1 MTHPAM
7 APGRVAVVTGAAN
20 GIGLASIK
28 RYASFGMRVC
38 MADIDEAALAAAAK
52 DVAEIA
58 EGGADDVL
66 AVITDAGR
74 REDILTLKEAAY
86 DRFGEVAVLMNNAA
100 FGIGGSAGALDD
112 FEGWQRSINV
122 NLWGVINGTQAF
134 VPAMIAQN
142 TPCVVVNTSSKQ
154 GITLPPGNTPYN
166 VGKAGVKAYTEL
178 LQHELRNTEGC
189 QVTAHMLVPGWTT
202 RGGTEHKPAQWM
214 PDQVVDRMISA
225 IERGDF
231 YIICPDGD
239 VTSEMDSKRILW
251 GAGDLAYN
259 RPPLSR
265 WHGGYD
271 DDFERFDPPLT

>member
-20 GIGLASIK
+20 GIGLASVK
-28 RYASFGMRVC
+28 RYAASGMKVC
-38 MADIDEAALAAAAK
+38 MADVDEDALAAAAE
-52 DVAEIA
+52 DVAEVA
-58 EGGADDVL
+58 KGGAGDV
-66 AVITDAGR
+66 ATVRTDVGR
-74 REDILTLKEAAY
+74 REDILALKEAAY

-100 FGIGGSAGALDD
+100 TRARAGALDGYG
-112 FEGWQRSINV
+112 EWVESMSV
-122 NLWGVINGTQAF
+122 NLWGVVNGTQAF

-166 VGKAGVKAYTEL
+166 VTKAGVKAYTEL
-178 LQHELRNTEGC
+178 LQHELRNVEGC

-202 RGGTEHKPAQWM
+202 RGGFQYQKGQWS
-214 PDQVVDRMISA
+214 PDQVVDVMIPA

-231 YIICPDGD
+231 YIICPDDD
-239 VTSEMDSKRILW
+239 VTPEMDGKRILW
-251 GAGDLAYN
+251 GAGDLAHN

-265 WHGGYD
+265 WHGDYD
-271 DDFERFDPPLT
+271 EEFERFDG

>member
-28 RYASFGMRVC
+28 RYALFGMKVC
-38 MADIDEAALAAAAK
+38 LADVDGDALAVASK
-52 DVAEIA
+52 DVAEIT
-58 EGGADDVL
+58 EGGIDDVMT
-66 AVITDAGR
+66 VTTDVGR
-74 REDILTLKEAAY
+74 REDILALKDAVY

-100 FGIGGSAGALDD
+100 TRARAGAL
-112 FEGWQRSINV
+112 ENVEAWEEALSV

-142 TPCVVVNTSSKQ
+142 SPCVVVNSSSKQ
-154 GITLPPGNTPYN
+154 GITLPPGNTSYN
-166 VGKAGVKAYTEL
+166 VSKAGVKAYTEL

-189 QVTAHMLVPGWTT
+189 QVTAHLLVPGWTT
-202 RGGTEHKPAQWM
+202 RGGFEFQPGQWS
-214 PDQVVDRMISA
+214 PGQVVDVMLPA

-231 YIICPDGD
+231 YIICPDDD
-239 VTSEMDSKRILW
+239 VTPEMDSKRILW
-251 GAGDLAYN
+251 SAGDVAYN

-265 WHGGYD
+265 WHGDYD
-271 DDFERFDPPLT
+271 EAFKNFDPPSK

>member
-28 RYASFGMRVC
+28 RYASLGMKVC
-38 MADIDEAALAAAAK
+38 LADVDGDALAAASK
-52 DVAEIA
+52 DVAGIA
-58 EGGADDVL
+58 KGGTGDVMT
-66 AVITDAGR
+66 VTTDVGR
-74 REDILTLKEAAY
+74 REDILALKDAVY

-100 FGIGGSAGALDD
+100 TRARAGAL
-112 FEGWQRSINV
+112 ENVEAWEEALSI

-134 VPAMIAQN
+134 VPAMIAQKS
-142 TPCVVVNTSSKQ
+142 PCVVVNTSSKQ
-154 GITLPPGNTPYN
+154 GITLPPGSTSYN
-166 VGKAGVKAYTEL
+166 VSKAGVKAYTEL

-189 QVTAHMLVPGWTT
+189 QVTAHLLVPGWTT
-202 RGGTEHKPAQWM
+202 RGGFEFKPGQWS
-214 PDQVVDRMISA
+214 PDQVVDVMLPA

-231 YIICPDGD
+231 YIICPDDD

-251 GAGDLAYN
+251 SAGDVAYN

-265 WHGGYD
+265 WHGDYD
-271 DDFERFDPPLT
+271 EAFENFDPPSK

>member
-20 GIGLASIK
+20 GIGLASVK
-28 RYASFGMRVC
+28 RYAASGMKVC
-38 MADIDEAALAAAAK
+38 MADVDEDALAAAAK
-52 DVAEIA
+52 DVAEVA
-58 EGGADDVL
+58 KGGAGDV
-66 AVITDAGR
+66 ATVRTDVGR
-74 REDILTLKEAAY
+74 REDILALKEAAY

-100 FGIGGSAGALDD
+100 TRARAGALDGYG
-112 FEGWQRSINV
+112 EWVESMSV
-122 NLWGVINGTQAF
+122 NLWGVVNGTQAF

-166 VGKAGVKAYTEL
+166 VTKAGVKAYTEL
-178 LQHELRNTEGC
+178 LQHELRSVEGC

-202 RGGTEHKPAQWM
+202 RGGFQYQKGQWS
-214 PDQVVDRMISA
+214 PDQVVDVMIPA

-231 YIICPDGD
+231 YIICPDDD
-239 VTSEMDSKRILW
+239 VTPEMDRKRILW
-251 GAGDLAYN
+251 GAGDLAHN

-265 WHGGYD
+265 WHGDYD
-271 DDFERFDPPLT
+271 EEFERFDR

>member
-20 GIGLASIK
+20 GIGLASVK
-28 RYASFGMRVC
+28 RYAASGMKVC
-38 MADIDEAALAAAAK
+38 MADVDEDALAAAAK
-52 DVAEIA
+52 DVAEVA
-58 EGGADDVL
+58 KGGAGDV
-66 AVITDAGR
+66 ATVRTDVGR
-74 REDILTLKEAAY
+74 REDVLALKEAAY

-100 FGIGGSAGALDD
+100 TRARAGALDGYG
-112 FEGWQRSINV
+112 EWVESMSV
-122 NLWGVINGTQAF
+122 NLWGVVNGTQAF

-166 VGKAGVKAYTEL
+166 VTKAGVKAYTEL
-178 LQHELRNTEGC
+178 LQHELRNVEGC

-202 RGGTEHKPAQWM
+202 RGGFQYQKGQWS
-214 PDQVVDRMISA
+214 PDQVVDVMIPA

-231 YIICPDGD
+231 YIICPDDD
-239 VTSEMDSKRILW
+239 VTPEMDRKRILW
-251 GAGDLAYN
+251 GAGDLAHS

-265 WHGGYD
+265 WHGDYD
-271 DDFERFDPPLT
+271 EEFERFDG

>member
-28 RYASFGMRVC
+28 RYALFGMKVC
-38 MADIDEAALAAAAK
+38 LADVDGDALAVASK
-52 DVAEIA
+52 DVAEIT
-58 EGGADDVL
+58 EGGIDDVMT
-66 AVITDAGR
+66 VTTDVGR
-74 REDILTLKEAAY
+74 REDILALKDAVY

-100 FGIGGSAGALDD
+100 TRARAGAL
-112 FEGWQRSINV
+112 ENVEAWEEALSV

-142 TPCVVVNTSSKQ
+142 SPCVVVNSSSKQ
-154 GITLPPGNTPYN
+154 GITLPPGSTSYT
-166 VGKAGVKAYTEL
+166 VSKAGVKAYTEL

-189 QVTAHMLVPGWTT
+189 QVTAHLLVPGWTT
-202 RGGTEHKPAQWM
+202 RGGFEFQPGQWS
-214 PDQVVDRMISA
+214 PGQVVDVMLPA

-231 YIICPDGD
+231 YIICPDDD
-239 VTSEMDSKRILW
+239 VTPEMDSKRILW
-251 GAGDLAYN
+251 SAGDVAYN

-265 WHGGYD
+265 WHGDYD
-271 DDFERFDPPLT
+271 EAFKNFDPPSK

>member
-28 RYASFGMRVC
+28 RYALFGMKVC
-38 MADIDEAALAAAAK
+38 LADVDGDALAVASK
-52 DVAEIA
+52 DVAEIT
-58 EGGADDVL
+58 EGGIDDVMT
-66 AVITDAGR
+66 VTTDVGR
-74 REDILTLKEAAY
+74 REDILALKDAVY

-100 FGIGGSAGALDD
+100 TRARAGAL
-112 FEGWQRSINV
+112 ENVEAWEEALSV

-142 TPCVVVNTSSKQ
+142 SPCVVVNSSSKQ
-154 GITLPPGNTPYN
+154 GITLPPGSTSYN
-166 VGKAGVKAYTEL
+166 VSKAGVKAYTEL

-189 QVTAHMLVPGWTT
+189 QVTAHLLVPGWTT
-202 RGGTEHKPAQWM
+202 RGGFEFQPGQWS
-214 PDQVVDRMISA
+214 PGQVVDVMLPA

-231 YIICPDGD
+231 YIICPDDD
-239 VTSEMDSKRILW
+239 VTPEMDSKRILW
-251 GAGDLAYN
+251 SAGDVAYN

-265 WHGGYD
+265 WHGDYD
-271 DDFERFDPPLT
+271 EAFKNFDPPSK

>member
-28 RYASFGMRVC
+28 RYALFGMKVC
-38 MADIDEAALAAAAK
+38 LADVDGDALAVASK
-52 DVAEIA
+52 DVAEIT
-58 EGGADDVL
+58 EGGIDDVMT
-66 AVITDAGR
+66 VTTDVGR
-74 REDILTLKEAAY
+74 REDILALKDAVY

-100 FGIGGSAGALDD
+100 TRARAGAL
-112 FEGWQRSINV
+112 ENVEAWEEALSV

-142 TPCVVVNTSSKQ
+142 SPCVVVNSSSKQ
-154 GITLPPGNTPYN
+154 GITLPPGSTSYN
-166 VGKAGVKAYTEL
+166 VSKAGVKAYTEL

-189 QVTAHMLVPGWTT
+189 QVTAHLLVPGWTT
-202 RGGTEHKPAQWM
+202 RGGFEFQPGQWS
-214 PDQVVDRMISA
+214 PGQVVDVMLPA

-231 YIICPDGD
+231 YIICPDDD
-239 VTSEMDSKRILW
+239 VTPEMDSKRILW
-251 GAGDLAYN
+251 SAGDVAYN

-265 WHGGYD
+265 WRGDYD
-271 DDFERFDPPLT
+271 EAFKNFDPPSK

>member
-28 RYASFGMRVC
+28 RYASFGMKVC
-38 MADIDEAALAAAAK
+38 MADLDEAALTAAAK
-52 DVAEIA
+52 DVVEIA
-58 EGGADDVL
+58 KGGADDVMT
-66 AVITDAGR
+66 VPTDVGR
-74 REDILTLKEAAY
+74 REDIVALKEAVY

-100 FGIGGSAGALDD
+100 SRARAGALDD
-112 FEGWQRSINV
+112 FGAWQESINV
-122 NLWGVINGTQAF
+122 NLWSVINGSQVF
-134 VPAMIAQN
+134 VPSMIEQN

-154 GITLPPGNTPYN
+154 GITLPPANIPYN
-166 VGKAGVKAYTEL
+166 VSKAGVKAYTEL
-178 LQHELRNTEGC
+178 LQHELRNIDGC

-202 RGGTEHKPAQWM
+202 RGGHEHQPGQWM
-214 PDQVVDRMISA
+214 PDQVVDVMIPA

-231 YIICPDGD
+231 YIIVWDD
-239 VTSEMDSKRILW
+239 EVTPEEDRRRILW
-251 GAGDLAYN
+251 AAGDIAYN

-271 DDFERFDPPLT
+271 EEFERFHP

>member
-20 GIGLASIK
+20 GIGLASVK
-28 RYASFGMRVC
+28 RYAAFGMKVC
-38 MADIDEAALAAAAK
+38 MADVDEDALAAAAK
-52 DVAEIA
+52 DVAEVA
-58 EGGADDVL
+58 KGGAGDV
-66 AVITDAGR
+66 ATVRTDVGR
-74 REDILTLKEAAY
+74 REDILALKAAAY

-100 FGIGGSAGALDD
+100 TRARAGALDGYG
-112 FEGWQRSINV
+112 EWVESMSV
-122 NLWGVINGTQAF
+122 NLWGVVNGTQAF

-166 VGKAGVKAYTEL
+166 VTKAGVKAYTEL
-178 LQHELRNTEGC
+178 LQHELRNVEGC

-202 RGGTEHKPAQWM
+202 RGGFQYQKGQWS
-214 PDQVVDRMISA
+214 PDQVVDVMIPA

-231 YIICPDGD
+231 YIICPDDD
-239 VTSEMDSKRILW
+239 VTPEMDRKRILW
-251 GAGDLAYN
+251 GAGDVAHN

-265 WHGGYD
+265 WHGDYD
-271 DDFERFDPPLT
+271 EEFERFDG

>member
-20 GIGLASIK
+20 GIGLASVK
-28 RYASFGMRVC
+28 RYAAFGMKVC
-38 MADIDEAALAAAAK
+38 MADVDEDALAAAAK
-52 DVAEIA
+52 DVAEFA
-58 EGGADDVL
+58 KGGAGDV
-66 AVITDAGR
+66 ATVRTDVGR
-74 REDILTLKEAAY
+74 REDILALKEAAY

-100 FGIGGSAGALDD
+100 TRARAGALDGYG
-112 FEGWQRSINV
+112 EWVESMSV
-122 NLWGVINGTQAF
+122 NLWGVVNGTQAF

-166 VGKAGVKAYTEL
+166 VTKAGVKAYTEL
-178 LQHELRNTEGC
+178 LQHELRSVEGC

-202 RGGTEHKPAQWM
+202 RGGFQYQKGQWS
-214 PDQVVDRMISA
+214 PDQVVDVMIPA

-231 YIICPDGD
+231 YIICPDDD
-239 VTSEMDSKRILW
+239 VTPEMDRKRILW
-251 GAGDLAYN
+251 GAGDLAHN

-265 WHGGYD
+265 WHGDYD
-271 DDFERFDPPLT
+271 EEFERFDG

>member
-20 GIGLASIK
+20 GIGLASVK
-28 RYASFGMRVC
+28 RYAAFGMKVC
-38 MADIDEAALAAAAK
+38 MADVDEDALAAAAK
-52 DVAEIA
+52 DVAEVA
-58 EGGADDVL
+58 KGGAGDV
-66 AVITDAGR
+66 ATVRTDVGR
-74 REDILTLKEAAY
+74 REDILALKEAAY

-100 FGIGGSAGALDD
+100 TRARAGALDGYG
-112 FEGWQRSINV
+112 EWVESVSV
-122 NLWGVINGTQAF
+122 NLWGVVNGTQAF

-166 VGKAGVKAYTEL
+166 VTKAGVKAYTEL
-178 LQHELRNTEGC
+178 LQHELRNVEGC

-202 RGGTEHKPAQWM
+202 RGGFQYQKGQWS
-214 PDQVVDRMISA
+214 PDQVVDVMIPA

-231 YIICPDGD
+231 YIICPDDD
-239 VTSEMDSKRILW
+239 VTPEMDRKRILW
-251 GAGDLAYN
+251 GAGDVAHN

-265 WHGGYD
+265 WQGDYD
-271 DDFERFDPPLT
+271 EEFERFDG